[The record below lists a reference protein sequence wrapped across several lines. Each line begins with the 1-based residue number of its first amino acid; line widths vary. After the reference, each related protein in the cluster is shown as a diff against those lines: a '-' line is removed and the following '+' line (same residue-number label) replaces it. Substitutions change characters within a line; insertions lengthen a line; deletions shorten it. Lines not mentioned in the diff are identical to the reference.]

1 MSNKKIIRVTT
12 VAGSL
17 RILLKGQLSYMN
29 QFYDVIG
36 VSSKDRLLAEVT
48 EIEGIRTEGIDM
60 TRKITPFKDL
70 RAVWQ
75 LYVFFR
81 KEKPAIV
88 HTHTPKAGTLGLLAA
103 LFAGVPNRLHTIAGL
118 PLMEATGKKRMLL
131 NAVEKITYACATKV
145 YPNSKGLD
153 EFVKKEKFTK
163 SSKLKVIGEGSS
175 NGVNVSHFN
184 PALISENDRVDLK
197 KSLNI
202 AEDET
207 ILIYLGRIVNDKG
220 IHELVD
226 AFVSIA
232 AKFPKVTLIIA
243 GTPEKELDPIKP
255 KTDELLNTHPKIK
268 LVGWIEDVRPYLAIS
283 DVMVFP
289 SYREGFPNVVMQ
301 AGAMGIPVIASNING
316 SNEIII
322 SGENGVIVPVKNT
335 ELLEKAI
342 ADFIVAEPKPYS
354 SEKYRKMIID
364 RYDQK
369 LIWQLLHNEYE
380 ALLKNS

>member
-12 VAGSL
+12 VASSL
-17 RILLKGQLSYMN
+17 KILLKGQLSYMN

-36 VSSKDRLLAEVT
+36 VSSKDPVLAEVT
-48 EIEGIRTEGIDM
+48 KIEGVRTKGIDM

-153 EFVKKEKFTK
+153 IFVKQEKFTK
-163 SSKLKVIGEGSS
+163 PNKLKVIGEGSS
-175 NGVNVSHFN
+175 NGVNIEHFD
-184 PALISENDRVDLK
+184 PALFSEKEKIDLK
-197 KSLNI
+197 NSLNI
-202 AEDET
+202 GADE
-207 ILIYLGRIVNDKG
+207 IVLIFLGRIVNDKG

-226 AFVSIA
+226 AFVNVA
-232 AKFPKVTLIIA
+232 AKFDNVTLIIG
-243 GTPEKELDPIKP
+243 GTPERDLDPIKP
-255 KTDELLNTHPKIK
+255 NTEELLNTHPKIK
-268 LVGWIEDVRPYLAIS
+268 MAGWIEDVRPYLAIA

-301 AGAMGIPVIASNING
+301 AGAMGVPVIASDING

-342 ADFIVAEPKPYS
+342 TVFIEANPKPYAP
-354 SEKYRKMIID
+354 EKCRQMIID

-380 ALLKNS
+380 SLLKD

>member
-12 VAGSL
+12 VASSL
-17 RILLKGQLSYMN
+17 KILLKGQLSYMN

-36 VSSKDRLLAEVT
+36 VSSKDPVLAEVT
-48 EIEGIRTEGIDM
+48 EIEGVRTKGIDM

-70 RAVWQ
+70 KAVWQ
-75 LYVFFR
+75 LYTFFR

-103 LFAGVPNRLHTIAGL
+103 LLAGVPNRLHTIAGL
-118 PLMEATGKKRMLL
+118 PLMEATGKKRLLL
-131 NAVEKITYACATKV
+131 NTVEKITYACATKV
-145 YPNSKGLD
+145 YPNSNGLD

-184 PALISENDRVDLK
+184 PDLFSDIQKQDLK
-197 KSLNI
+197 NSLGI

-207 ILIYLGRIVNDKG
+207 ILIFLGRIVNDKG

-226 AFVSIA
+226 AFVNIA
-232 AKFPKVTLIIA
+232 SKYANVTLIVG

-255 KTDELLNTHPKIK
+255 KTEELLHTHPKIK
-268 LVGWIEDVRPYLAIS
+268 MAGWIEDVRPYLAIS

-301 AGAMGIPVIASNING
+301 AGAMGVPVIVSDING

-322 SGENGVIVPVKNT
+322 SGENGFIVPVKNT

-342 ADFIVAEPKPYS
+342 ADFIEADSTKYS
-354 SEKYRKMIID
+354 SEKCRQMIVD

-369 LIWQLLHNEYE
+369 LIWKLLHEEYE
-380 ALLKNS
+380 SLLKD

>member
-12 VAGSL
+12 VASSL
-17 RILLKGQLSYMN
+17 KILLKGQLSYMN
-29 QFYDVIG
+29 QFYDIIG
-36 VSSKDRLLAEVT
+36 VSSKDPVLAEVT
-48 EIEGIRTEGIDM
+48 EIEGVRTKGIDM

-75 LYVFFR
+75 LYSFFR

-103 LFAGVPNRLHTIAGL
+103 LLAGVPNRLHTIAGL
-118 PLMEATGKKRMLL
+118 PLMEATGKKRILL
-131 NAVEKITYACATKV
+131 NVVEKITYACATKV

-153 EFVKKEKFTK
+153 AFVKQEKFTK
-163 SSKLKVIGEGSS
+163 PSKLKVIGEGSS
-175 NGVNVSHFN
+175 NGVSIEHFN
-184 PALISENDRVDLK
+184 PALFSEKEKNDLR

-202 AEDET
+202 GEEET
-207 ILIYLGRIVNDKG
+207 VLIFLGRIVNDKG

-226 AFVSIA
+226 AFVEVA
-232 AKFPKVTLIIA
+232 AKFDNVTLIVG
-243 GTPEKELDPIKP
+243 GTPEKDLDPIKL
-255 KTDELLNTHPKIK
+255 KTEEILDTHPKIK
-268 LVGWIEDVRPYLAIS
+268 MAGWIEDVRPYLAIS
-283 DVMVFP
+283 DAMIFP

-301 AGAMGIPVIASNING
+301 AGAMGVPVIVSDING

-335 ELLEKAI
+335 PLLEKAI
-342 ADFIVAEPKPYS
+342 SEFIERDLNSYS
-354 SEKYRKMIID
+354 SDKCRQMIID

-369 LIWQLLHNEYE
+369 LIWQLLHKEYE
-380 ALLKNS
+380 ALLENN

>member
-12 VAGSL
+12 VASSL
-17 RILLKGQLSYMN
+17 KILLKGQLSYMN

-36 VSSKDRLLAEVT
+36 VSSKDPVLAEVT
-48 EIEGIRTEGIDM
+48 EIEGVRTKGIDM

-70 RAVWQ
+70 KAVWQ
-75 LYVFFR
+75 LYTFFR

-103 LFAGVPNRLHTIAGL
+103 LLAGVPNRLHTIAGL
-118 PLMEATGKKRMLL
+118 PLMEATGKKRLLL
-131 NAVEKITYACATKV
+131 NTVEKITYACATKV
-145 YPNSKGLD
+145 YPNSNGLD

-184 PALISENDRVDLK
+184 PALFSDIQKQDLK
-197 KSLNI
+197 NSLGI

-207 ILIYLGRIVNDKG
+207 ILIFLGRIVNDKG

-226 AFVSIA
+226 AFVNIA
-232 AKFPKVTLIIA
+232 SKYANVTLIVG

-255 KTDELLNTHPKIK
+255 KTEELLHTHPKIK
-268 LVGWIEDVRPYLAIS
+268 MAGWIEDVRPYLAIS

-301 AGAMGIPVIASNING
+301 AGAMGVPVIVSDING

-322 SGENGVIVPVKNT
+322 SGENGFIVPVKNT

-342 ADFIVAEPKPYS
+342 ADFIEADSTKYS
-354 SEKYRKMIID
+354 SEKCRQMIVD

-369 LIWQLLHNEYE
+369 LIWKLLNEEYE
-380 ALLKNS
+380 SLLKD

>member
-12 VAGSL
+12 VASSL
-17 RILLKGQLSYMN
+17 KILLKGQLSYMN

-36 VSSKDRLLAEVT
+36 VSSKDPVLAEVT
-48 EIEGIRTEGIDM
+48 KIEGVRTKGIDM

-75 LYVFFR
+75 LYTFFR

-103 LFAGVPNRLHTIAGL
+103 LLAGVPNRLHTIAGL

-153 EFVKKEKFTK
+153 TFVKQEKFTK
-163 SSKLKVIGEGSS
+163 PSKLKVIGEGSS
-175 NGVNVSHFN
+175 NGVNIEHFD
-184 PALISENDRVDLK
+184 PALFYENDKNNLK
-197 KSLNI
+197 NSLNI
-202 AEDET
+202 GADE
-207 ILIYLGRIVNDKG
+207 IVLIFLGRIVNDKG

-226 AFVSIA
+226 AFVNVA
-232 AKFPKVTLIIA
+232 AKFDNVTLIIG
-243 GTPEKELDPIKP
+243 GTPEKDLDPIKP
-255 KTDELLNTHPKIK
+255 NTEELLNTHPKIK
-268 LVGWIEDVRPYLAIS
+268 MAGWIEDVRPYLSIA

-301 AGAMGIPVIASNING
+301 AGAMGVPVIASDING

-342 ADFIVAEPKPYS
+342 TVFIEANPKPYAP
-354 SEKYRKMIID
+354 EKCRQMIID

-380 ALLKNS
+380 SLLKD

>member
-12 VAGSL
+12 VASSL
-17 RILLKGQLSYMN
+17 KILLKGQLSYMN

-36 VSSKDRLLAEVT
+36 VSSKDPVLAEVT
-48 EIEGIRTEGIDM
+48 KIEGVRTKGIDM

-75 LYVFFR
+75 LYTFFR
-81 KEKPAIV
+81 KEKPIIV

-103 LFAGVPNRLHTIAGL
+103 LLAGVPNRLHTIAGL

-153 EFVKKEKFTK
+153 TFVKQEKFTK
-163 SSKLKVIGEGSS
+163 PSKLKVIGEGSS
-175 NGVNVSHFN
+175 NGVNIEHFD
-184 PALISENDRVDLK
+184 PALFYENDKNNLK
-197 KSLNI
+197 NSLNI
-202 AEDET
+202 GADE
-207 ILIYLGRIVNDKG
+207 IVLIFLGRIVNDKG

-226 AFVSIA
+226 AFVNVA
-232 AKFPKVTLIIA
+232 AKFDNVTLIIG
-243 GTPEKELDPIKP
+243 GTPEKDLDPIKP
-255 KTDELLNTHPKIK
+255 NTEELLNTHPKIK
-268 LVGWIEDVRPYLAIS
+268 MAGWIEDVRPYLAIA

-301 AGAMGIPVIASNING
+301 AGAMGVPVIASDING

-342 ADFIVAEPKPYS
+342 TVFIEANPKPYAP
-354 SEKYRKMIID
+354 EKCRQMIID

-380 ALLKNS
+380 SLLKD

>member
-12 VAGSL
+12 VASSL
-17 RILLKGQLSYMN
+17 KILLKGQLSYMN
-29 QFYDVIG
+29 QFYEVIG
-36 VSSKDRLLAEVT
+36 VSSKDPQLPEVT
-48 EIEGIRTEGIDM
+48 ELEGIRTKGIDM

-75 LYVFFR
+75 LYIYFR

-103 LFAGVPNRLHTIAGL
+103 LLARVPNRLHTIAGL
-118 PLMEATGKKRMLL
+118 PLMEATGKKRILL
-131 NAVEKITYACATKV
+131 NTVEKITYACATKV

-153 EFVKKEKFTK
+153 TFVKQEKFTK
-163 SSKLKVIGEGSS
+163 PSKLKVIGEGSS
-175 NGVNVSHFN
+175 NGVNIKHFDPSLFSDN
-184 PALISENDRVDLK
+184 DKNRLKESLHIDNDEIVLIF
-197 KSLNI
+197 
-202 AEDET
+202 
-207 ILIYLGRIVNDKG
+207 LGRIVNDKG

-226 AFVSIA
+226 AFVNIS
-232 AKFPKVTLIIA
+232 KKYKNVTLIVG
-243 GTPEKELDPIKP
+243 GTPEKELDPIRP
-255 KTDELLNTHPKIK
+255 ETENILNTHPKIK
-268 LVGWIEDVRPYLAIS
+268 LAGWIEDVRPYLAIS

-301 AGAMGIPVIASNING
+301 AGSMGVPVIASDING

-342 ADFIVAEPKPYS
+342 SEFIERDFNRYSAEKC
-354 SEKYRKMIID
+354 RQMIID
-364 RYDQK
+364 RYDQR
-369 LIWQLLHNEYE
+369 LIWQLLHEEYE
-380 ALLKNS
+380 SLLR